1 MSNLLLKQGQPQSF
15 YIPEASPKSAQ
26 DIYRKIFQSA
36 SKKHQANQC
45 LVTLGQLKAPKL
57 NTPPKEDI
65 DHLVSLYNEGYL
77 QNKFELAKEL
87 TTDYPNEFIA
97 WNILGATCQ
106 RLGQTEEADS
116 AFRRVISL
124 NPSCPDGHNNL
135 GTLLYHQG
143 RMEEAISSYEQA
155 IRINPEHPDLFNNL
169 GIALHE
175 HSQLELAINAYE
187 KAIQIK
193 PDYAEAFNNLG
204 KALVANNDINK
215 AIDSFYMAIAYN
227 PNFRSIQ
234 QPGQRVSKPA
244 SWNQQ

>member
-1 MSNLLLKQGQPQSF
+1 MSNLLPTQRQSRGF
-15 YIPEASPKSAQ
+15 YIPKKRRQESAQ
-26 DIYRKIFQSA
+26 DIYRKIFQST
-36 SKKHQANQC
+36 SKKHQTRQC
-45 LVTLGQLKAPKL
+45 LVTLGQLSAPKAT
-57 NTPPKEDI
+57 TPPKEDI
-65 DHLVSLYNEGYL
+65 DRLVSLYNQDSL
-77 QNKFELAKEL
+77 KNTFEFAKEL
-87 TTDYPNEFIA
+87 TSDYPNAFFA

-124 NPSCPDGHNNL
+124 NPSCRDGHNNL

-215 AIDSFYMAIAYN
+215 AIDSFYMAINY
-227 PNFRSIQ
+227 SIFF
-234 QPGQRVSKPA
+234 
-244 SWNQQ
+244 